1 MICKLFRSIIFSILL
16 LASPSVFADDLCP
29 PSIEVTQ
36 GIKTAPGGWA
46 ISDSKLPIDW
56 TGIAMFNGPPEE
68 LASLVP
74 DGKDEKDNLNNDI
87 WKLTPDS
94 HGYWIQ
100 CNYANTTVTLSKKLP
115 DSAKQCKIRYQRD
128 AYIAGFQVPESV
140 TCE

>member
-74 DGKDEKDNLNNDI
+74 DGKDEKDN
-87 WKLTPDS
+87 KEARR
-94 HGYWIQ
+94 HGAGQII
-100 CNYANTTVTLSKKLP
+100 TLAAADDTLGRVNP
-115 DSAKQCKIRYQRD
+115 TKQET
-128 AYIAGFQVPESV
+128 ALSV
-140 TCE
+140 ER